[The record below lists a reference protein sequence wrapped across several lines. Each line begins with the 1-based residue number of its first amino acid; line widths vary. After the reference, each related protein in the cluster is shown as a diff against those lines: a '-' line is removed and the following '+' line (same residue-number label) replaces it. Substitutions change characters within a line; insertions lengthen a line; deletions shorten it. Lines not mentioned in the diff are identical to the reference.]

1 MIESYLSK
9 LIAVDLTHLEDL
21 PYDDLESLRTKL
33 RESKYLFYEYYF
45 TKENKTV
52 GVRKYTPSEV
62 KNITNSIRTLYTDTP
77 FARLEN
83 GWILGTSKVH
93 FCFNSLDFN
102 DFALT
107 YEEMAQVSW
116 HRTKKLFWDE
126 VCSFCNPSGI
136 YIGVDCDR
144 LDEIRSLFENYPTI
158 NKKWDTKID
167 EIIEKI
173 NELLKT
179 QLSES
184 KSNVLLD
191 LDKDSNGEVDLI
203 ENDFN
208 KIIVQNQK
216 KIIEVDRNYIQQFVK
231 ISNYIKTKRSN
242 TQKIFESIGQT
253 KNQKELEARVNL
265 VRNQIHAY
273 EQLVF
278 HSISMV
284 SALLTDDMITFFEI
298 YEALDKLGIFNSN
311 WQNEVSAKLDGIG
324 NQLNSLLVAI
334 YQMENSIVSELSN
347 LSYTTSES
355 FLSLQAAMETELRGI
370 KSGISVNNLL
380 SGIQS
385 YQLYRLNK
393 NLLN

>member
-1 MIESYLSK
+1 M
-9 LIAVDLTHLEDL
+9 
-21 PYDDLESLRTKL
+21 
-33 RESKYLFYEYYF
+33 
-45 TKENKTV
+45 
-52 GVRKYTPSEV
+52 
-62 KNITNSIRTLYTDTP
+62 
-77 FARLEN
+77 
-83 GWILGTSKVH
+83 H
-93 FCFNSLDFN
+93 FRFNRPDFN

-107 YEEMAQVSW
+107 YEDMAQVSW
-116 HRTKKLFWDE
+116 HRTKKLFGDE
-126 VCSFCNPSGI
+126 DCSFCNPSGI
-136 YIGVDCDR
+136 YIGVDCGR
-144 LDEIRSLFENYPTI
+144 LDEIRSLFENYPES
-158 NKKWDTKID
+158 NKKWEAKID

-216 KIIEVDRNYIQQFVK
+216 KIIEIDRNYIQQFVK

-284 SALLTDDMITFFEI
+284 SALLTDDMITFYEI

-311 WQNEVSAKLDGIG
+311 WQNEVSAKLDRIG

-355 FLSLQAAMETELRGI
+355 FSSLQSAMETQLSSI

-385 YQLYRLNK
+385 YQLYRLNQ
-393 NLLN
+393 NLLS